1 MEKEEVD
8 EELLSSIQSTKLY
21 SLQELLQATDNFSL
35 SNKIGTGGFGSTYK
49 GVLKDGTVIA
59 VKQTKEFSSMLMSTK
74 ATSHEHFSLVHLPVV
89 VPVASISLGKYAVEF
104 ALVLLRGLAFLHD
117 ANILHRDISARNVL
131 LNDEFNP
138 QISGFG
144 NATYFHPDLSYVSKR
159 VVGKLGYLAPEYTM
173 HGWLTKK
180 ADSYSFG
187 VLILE
192 IVSGRNSTEVT
203 DEGNCLL
210 DRAWDLHERKEL
222 LGLVDI
228 PVVRYLDREDAYKY
242 LIICLLCTQHDPDLR
257 PDISTVLGMLTGK
270 INVSRENLSRPDFFR
285 ADEGEISG
293 KLV

>member
-59 VKQTKEFSSMLMSTK
+59 VKVMSGGSAQGKPEFLNEISILVRI
-74 ATSHEHFSLVHLPVV
+74 EHKYLVKLYGCCVEANQRILVYAYVNKSDLARALLP
-89 VPVASISLGKYAVEF
+89 
-104 ALVLLRGLAFLHD
+104 
-117 ANILHRDISARNVL
+117 SAPPRSGPRCINL
-131 LNDEFNP
+131 PWE
-138 QISGFG
+138 ISGFG